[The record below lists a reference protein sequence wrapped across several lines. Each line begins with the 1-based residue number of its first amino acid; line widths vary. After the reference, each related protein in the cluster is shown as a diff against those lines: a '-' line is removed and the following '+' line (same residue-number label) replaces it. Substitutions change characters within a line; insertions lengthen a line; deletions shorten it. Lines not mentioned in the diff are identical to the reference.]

1 MSALGG
7 LLLFLG
13 LGIGVVFGIILL
25 IKAFQTSV
33 LWGLAYLFIPFAALV
48 YVFTHWEQSK
58 KPFLSSLIGIPLVVL
73 GVVIMVSQAEPSDFT
88 FESTGGSSTIT
99 FSSDDSERRPSSG
112 GTLVVRRGNT
122 TSTTSGTRPAR
133 QPEERVSPSP
143 SGGDFSSQSEARF
156 RGVNLWDME
165 ELVREYPADIGA
177 RYELAARQ
185 AAVGRWDQAVG
196 NLEQAAELFSQSP
209 ESESSPAEL
218 HAEILDDQRFRALL
232 AERPAFKQS
241 LRDTQEGITIDFA
254 PR

>member
-1 MSALGG
+1 MSALGW
-7 LLLFLG
+7 LFLVLG
-13 LGIGVVFGIILL
+13 TGIGFVFWVVLL
-25 IKAFQTSV
+25 IKAFQTSIV
-33 LWGLAYLFIPFAALV
+33 WGLVYLFVPFAALV
-48 YVFTHWEQSK
+48 FVGMHWKETC
-58 KPFLSSLIGIPLVVL
+58 KPFLIGLAGFPVALIGVGVL
-73 GVVIMVSQAEPSDFT
+73 ASQAEPSDFT

-99 FSSDDSERRPSSG
+99 FSSDDSERRPSNG

-122 TSTTSGTRPAR
+122 SGTTSVARPTP
-133 QPEERVSPSP
+133 QPVEPVSPRS

-185 AAVGRWDQAVG
+185 AAVGRWDPAVG

-209 ESESSPAEL
+209 ENESSSAKL
-218 HAEILDDQRFRALL
+218 HAEILDDERFRALL

-241 LRDTQEGITIDFA
+241 LRETQEGITIDLA